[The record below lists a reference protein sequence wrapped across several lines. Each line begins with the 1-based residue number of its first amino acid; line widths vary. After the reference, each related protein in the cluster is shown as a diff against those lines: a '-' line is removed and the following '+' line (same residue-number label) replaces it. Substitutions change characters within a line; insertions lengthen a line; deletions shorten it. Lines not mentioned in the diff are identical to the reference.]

1 MIGYIK
7 GKVVDILDNGVLFDH
22 DGVGFIIFTSSTTAA
37 ALSGKEDVTVYTY
50 LNVRED
56 AMELYGFAS
65 LDERE
70 FFIKLLTVNG
80 VGPKGGINILSNGSV
95 STLKAAII
103 DGDEDVL
110 KAPGIGK
117 KTVQKIIL
125 ELKDKLIKEGV
136 DVVPSNSSDSDAQA
150 KSDAVLALVS
160 LGYDRSTA
168 AKAVNKVEVTGDME
182 AEDILKLAL
191 KHLL

>member
-7 GKVVDILDNGVLFDH
+7 GNVVDILENGILFDH
-22 DGVGFIIFTSSTTAA
+22 DGIGFIIFTSSATAA
-37 ALSGKEDVTVYTY
+37 ALSGQDDVTVYTY
-50 LNVRED
+50 MNVRED

-65 LDERE
+65 LEERE
-70 FFIKLLTVNG
+70 FFIKLISVNG
-80 VGPKGGINILSNGSV
+80 VGPKGGINILSNGPV

-103 DGDEDVL
+103 EGDEDAL

-125 ELKDKLIKEGV
+125 ELKDKLIKEGAYV
-136 DVVPSNSSDSDAQA
+136 IPSGSSDTNVQA
-150 KSDAVLALVS
+150 KSDAVLALIS
-160 LGYDRSTA
+160 LGYDKSTST
-168 AKAVNKVEVTGDME
+168 KAVNKVEVTDDMV

>member
-7 GKVVDILDNGVLFDH
+7 GSVVDILDNGILFDH
-22 DGVGFIIFTSSTTAA
+22 DGIGFIIFTSSATAA
-37 ALSGKEDVTVYTY
+37 TLSGQDDVTVYTY
-50 LNVRED
+50 MNVRED

-65 LDERE
+65 LEERE
-70 FFIKLLTVNG
+70 FFIKLISVNG
-80 VGPKGGINILSNGSV
+80 VGPKGGINILSNGPV

-103 DGDEDVL
+103 EGDEDAL

-136 DVVPSNSSDSDAQA
+136 DVIPSGSSDTNVQA
-150 KSDAVLALVS
+150 KSDAVLALIS
-160 LGYDRSTA
+160 LGYDKSTST
-168 AKAVNKVEVTGDME
+168 KAVNKVEVTDDMV

>member
-136 DVVPSNSSDSDAQA
+136 DVVPSNSSDSD
-150 KSDAVLALVS
+150 KF
-160 LGYDRSTA
+160 
-168 AKAVNKVEVTGDME
+168 
-182 AEDILKLAL
+182 I
-191 KHLL
+191 

>member
-7 GKVVDILDNGVLFDH
+7 GSVVDILDNGILFDH
-22 DGVGFIIFTSSTTAA
+22 DGIGFIIFTSSATAA
-37 ALSGKEDVTVYTY
+37 TLSGQNDVTVYTY
-50 LNVRED
+50 MNVRED

-65 LDERE
+65 LEERE
-70 FFIKLLTVNG
+70 FFIKLISVNG
-80 VGPKGGINILSNGSV
+80 VGPKGGINILSNGPV

-103 DGDEDVL
+103 EGDEDTL

-136 DVVPSNSSDSDAQA
+136 DVISSGSSDTNVQA
-150 KSDAVLALVS
+150 KSDAVLALIS
-160 LGYDRSTA
+160 LGYDKSTST
-168 AKAVNKVEVTGDME
+168 KAVNKVEVTDDMV

>member
-7 GKVVDILDNGVLFDH
+7 GSVVDILENGILFDH
-22 DGVGFIIFTSSTTAA
+22 DGIGFIIFTSSATAA
-37 ALSGKEDVTVYTY
+37 ALSGQDDVTVYTY
-50 LNVRED
+50 MNVRED

-65 LDERE
+65 LEERE
-70 FFIKLLTVNG
+70 FFIKLISVNG
-80 VGPKGGINILSNGSV
+80 VGPKGGINILSNGPV
-95 STLKAAII
+95 ATLKAAII
-103 DGDEDVL
+103 EGDEDTL

-136 DVVPSNSSDSDAQA
+136 DVIPSGSSDTNVQA
-150 KSDAVLALVS
+150 KSDAVLALIS
-160 LGYDRSTA
+160 LGYDKSTST
-168 AKAVNKVEVTGDME
+168 KAVNKVEVTDDMV

>member
-7 GKVVDILDNGVLFDH
+7 GRVVDLLDNGILFDH
-22 DGVGFIIFTSSTTAA
+22 NGMGFIIFTSSVTAA
-37 ALSGKEDVTVYTY
+37 SFGSQDDVTVYTY

-65 LDERE
+65 LEERE
-70 FFIKLLTVNG
+70 FFIKLISVNG
-80 VGPKGGINILSNGSV
+80 VGPKGGINILSNGPV

-103 DGDEDVL
+103 EGDEDAL

-117 KTVQKIIL
+117 KTIQKIIL

-136 DVVPSNSSDSDAQA
+136 DINVSNSSEADASD

-160 LGYDRSTA
+160 LGYDRQTA
-168 AKAVNKVEVTGDME
+168 LKAVNKVLIDEDMSV
-182 AEDILKLAL
+182 EDIIKSAL
-191 KHLL
+191 KHLI

>member
-7 GKVVDILDNGVLFDH
+7 GSVVDILDNGILFDH
-22 DGVGFIIFTSSTTAA
+22 DGIGFIIFTSSATAA
-37 ALSGKEDVTVYTY
+37 TLSGQDDVTVYTY
-50 LNVRED
+50 MNVRED

-65 LDERE
+65 LEERE
-70 FFIKLLTVNG
+70 FFIKLISVNG
-80 VGPKGGINILSNGSV
+80 VGPKGGINILSNGPV

-103 DGDEDVL
+103 EGDEDTL

-136 DVVPSNSSDSDAQA
+136 DVIPSGSSDTNVQA
-150 KSDAVLALVS
+150 KSDAVLALIS
-160 LGYDRSTA
+160 LGYDKSTST
-168 AKAVNKVEVTGDME
+168 KAVNKVEVTDDMV